1 MNTEKIELAS
11 VSKLIDLLSRLD
23 YINPEIP
30 TNDKSPSW
38 DGFVNLYKEKDSC
51 SKKDLERR
59 IPVQVKG
66 HYAKTPYQ
74 DSISFSA
81 DTSDL
86 KNYLNECGV
95 IFFVIY
101 VDEDGNSQIYYSRL
115 TRLILRR
122 LIKGKENQETISIHL
137 EKFPNEKKI
146 ATDIFFNFSVDM
158 GLSLP
163 KSDISIKD
171 VIEGKLIGSGFNSFS
186 LSYKGIQY
194 KNDPW
199 GGILNSKNALCL
211 RNDITGIQIPIEYQY
226 DLFIKNKEHESIY
239 IDGVKYYESFER
251 IRQTGD
257 ILILRFGKSFSFNLH
272 ISNDSISGKF
282 NFKIQGNLQERI
294 NDTRFLLKLLETKTL
309 TIGNISTKLPFKDEE
324 IHATDIEYFN
334 NNLRFLEKIK
344 ELLNKLHVTTY
355 LDYDNVTENEE
366 QILIL
371 LINTVLLGGKYNRPE
386 TETASIYR
394 IAIANLVLMLIAEKV
409 DNTSCYLYDFF
420 DVRNKN
426 LFSFKPFR
434 ENQHLIIPKSFIL
447 NKDDF
452 EHIDNLNYETIISDI
467 KKSTENTKL
476 RECTYFYMQ
485 EMINGYRARTKPK
498 TNLLCCIEQC
508 IAFLQANVP
517 DYNYSELINDRIS

>member
-1 MNTEKIELAS
+1 MNKERIEIDS
-11 VSKLIDLLSRLD
+11 ISKLNIFLSKLD
-23 YINPEIP
+23 YTISEISN
-30 TNDKSPSW
+30 NDKSPSW
-38 DGFVNLYKEKDSC
+38 DGFIRLYNKIDSNSKE
-51 SKKDLERR
+51 DLERR

-66 HYAKTPYQ
+66 KYNKPPYQ
-74 DSISFSA
+74 TSISFPV
-81 DTSDL
+81 DIFDL
-86 KNYLNECGV
+86 QNYLNECGV

-101 VDEDGNSQIYYSRL
+101 IDEDDNYQIYYCKL

-122 LIKGKENQETISIHL
+122 LLKNKEAQETISIHL
-137 EKFPNEKKI
+137 EKFPMDKRE
-146 ATDIFFNFSVDM
+146 ATDIFFNFTLDM
-158 GLSLP
+158 NMTLP
-163 KSDISIKD
+163 TFDITIKD
-171 VIEGKLIGSGFNSFS
+171 VFEGKMVGSGFNLFS

-257 ILILRFGKSFSFNLH
+257 ILILCFGKSFSFNLH

-394 IAIANLVLMLIAEKV
+394 ITIANLVLMLIAEKV

-452 EHIDNLNYETIISDI
+452 KHIDNLNYETIISDI
-467 KKSTENTKL
+467 KKSTEDTKL

-517 DYNYSELINDRIS
+517 DYNYSELINDRIR